1 MANIHITWLLCECL
15 TEYFLHLHTRISI
28 LNLIN
33 LSSFA
38 LASIA
43 CWGCRYTGS
52 KILMRK
58 KAQHYN
64 NSSNSKNNNKS
75 GGNGST
81 SIIMCF
87 KKNNNNKTLSS
98 AKKKQSRNDEGASER
113 EKKPTVYTNKRK
125 AGKGEH
131 ICICRFLSNP
141 ITLLILHAMKMK
153 QKMTRKK
160 CSVCVDMKF
169 CTGIRIV

>member
-1 MANIHITWLLCECL
+1 MAFAYTCCKTTRDTMANIHITWLLCECL

-43 CWGCRYTGS
+43 CWGCRYTGA

-58 KAQHYN
+58 KAQHY
-64 NSSNSKNNNKS
+64 SSNSSNKS

-81 SIIMCF
+81 SIIMC
-87 KKNNNNKTLSS
+87 KKITTTKPYHQQ
-98 AKKKQSRNDEGASER
+98 KKQSRNDERASER
-113 EKKPTVYTNKRK
+113 EKKPLYTQINEKLEK
-125 AGKGEH
+125 ASTFAFAG
-131 ICICRFLSNP
+131 FFP
-141 ITLLILHAMKMK
+141 I
-153 QKMTRKK
+153 Q
-160 CSVCVDMKF
+160 
-169 CTGIRIV
+169 